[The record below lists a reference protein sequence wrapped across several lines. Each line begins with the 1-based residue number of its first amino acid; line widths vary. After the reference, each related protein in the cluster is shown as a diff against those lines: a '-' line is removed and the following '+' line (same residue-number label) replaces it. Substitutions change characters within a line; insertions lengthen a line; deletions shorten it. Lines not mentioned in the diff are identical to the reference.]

1 MDSNNS
7 REQKVKDLQMT
18 EQNVQNLSLQKQT
31 SQVELNEIN
40 NALAEIEK
48 TDDEIYKI
56 LGGIMIKTDK
66 SALKK
71 ELGEKKKL
79 LELRIQ
85 AIEKQE
91 KLVSEKAKKLRSEIS
106 QEFNKKI

>member
-7 REQKVKDLQMT
+7 REQKVKDLQMI

-48 TDDEIYKI
+48 TNDEIYKI

-66 SALKK
+66 TALKK

-106 QEFNKKI
+106 QGFNKKI

>member
-66 SALKK
+66 TALKK

>member
-7 REQKVKDLQMT
+7 REQKVKDLQMI

-48 TDDEIYKI
+48 TNDEIYKI

-66 SALKK
+66 TALKK

-85 AIEKQE
+85 TIEKQE

>member
-7 REQKVKDLQMT
+7 KEQKVRDLQMI
-18 EQNVQNLSLQKQT
+18 EQNAQNLSLQKQT

-48 TDDEIYKI
+48 TNEDIYKI

-66 SALKK
+66 TALKK

-85 AIEKQE
+85 TIEKQE
-91 KLVSEKAKKLRSEIS
+91 KLISEKAKKLRSEIS